1 MTSTPAPGLRDRNR
15 GPDPAYRVR
24 AGPVTPECLTGLL
37 AEGSTDA
44 SREATENNDG
54 QVNDDVNRRG
64 ALKVL
69 GEFWTQV
76 RRRSAA

>member
-1 MTSTPAPGLRDRNR
+1 
-15 GPDPAYRVR
+15 
-24 AGPVTPECLTGLL
+24 VTPECLTGLL